1 MGNGNPRMIHV
12 LEFGCQAPLKFY
24 MHCTACPQFEES
36 CTDLMLGKEILGGK
50 KKLVYN
56 GTDYVE
62 GSVHASSFNCTAPLQ
77 YFEKS
82 KKKCGHMGRCREEGL
97 LLALLSGKKKLDCSQ
112 KTAIELPIKKRPRK
126 VARSEAAAVVS

>member
-1 MGNGNPRMIHV
+1 MGNGKSRMVHV

-24 MHCTACPQFEES
+24 MHCTACPQFEEN

-97 LLALLSGKKKLDCSQ
+97 LLALLSGKKGLDCSQ

-126 VARSEAAAVVS
+126 VAQSEALAVVS

>member
-1 MGNGNPRMIHV
+1 MGNGKSRMVHV

-24 MHCTACPQFEES
+24 MHCSACPQFELD

-50 KKLVYN
+50 KNLVYN

-62 GSVHASSFNCTAPLQ
+62 GSVHASSFNCTAPLK

-97 LLALLSGKKKLDCSQ
+97 LLALLSGKRDLDSSQ
-112 KTAIELPIKKRPRK
+112 KTTIELPRKKKPHK
-126 VARSEAAAVVS
+126 VEESQKAASVS